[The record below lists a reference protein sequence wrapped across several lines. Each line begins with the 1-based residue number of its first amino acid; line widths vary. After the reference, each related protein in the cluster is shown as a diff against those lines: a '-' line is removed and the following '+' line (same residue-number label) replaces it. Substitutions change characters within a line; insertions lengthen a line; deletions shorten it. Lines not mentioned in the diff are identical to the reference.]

1 MNRRNFLATGLA
13 AAALPIR
20 AAFSAPHEHA
30 SAFELDE
37 WSVSDL
43 QRRIANRE
51 LTSFRITELYLHRV
65 RSLDRQGPALHSV
78 IETNPDALAIARS
91 LDEEYRAKGPRGPLH
106 GIPVLL
112 KDNIDTGD
120 RMQTTAG
127 SLALVGKPAASD
139 SVVAKRLRA
148 AGAVILG
155 KANLSEWANFRSM
168 HSTSGWS
175 ARGGQ
180 TRNPYVLDRNPC
192 GSSSGSAV
200 AVSANLCALAVGTE
214 TDGSIVCPSSMCG
227 VVGIKPTLGLISRAG
242 IIPIAH
248 SQDTAGPMARTVRD
262 AALLLGALA
271 GADPADQTP
280 ATNIYRGVSDYF
292 QFLDPNGLS
301 GARIGVARQY
311 FHRGPH
317 VLKVVE
323 SCLDAIRVLGAQI
336 VDPVEISSYDEWRST
351 ETEVLLY
358 EFKHGLNRYLPGR
371 EVHVKT
377 LADCIRF
384 NREHKR
390 EEMPYFEQELMEQAQ
405 EKGPITEKA
414 YRQALATNRQL
425 TRKEGIDAVM
435 KKFKLDAIVAPTAG
449 PAWLTDWANG
459 DHTESGCASPP
470 AVAGYPHITV
480 PAGSY
485 FGLPIGL
492 SFFGAPWSEPK
503 LLKYAYAFEQN
514 VQARRKPTFERTIEF
529 SA

>member
-1 MNRRNFLATGLA
+1 MDRRNFIATALA

-20 AAFSAPHEHA
+20 KTFSAPREQPG
-30 SAFELDE
+30 FELDE
-37 WSVSDL
+37 LSVSDL
-43 QRRIANRE
+43 QRRMRHRE
-51 LTSFRITELYLHRV
+51 TTSARITELYLR
-65 RSLDRQGPALHSV
+65 RIEDLDCQGPELHSV
-78 IETNPDALAIARS
+78 IETNPDALAIARA
-91 LDEEYRAKGPRGPLH
+91 LDEEYRVKGARGPLH
-106 GIPVLL
+106 GVPVLL

-127 SLALVGKPAASD
+127 SLALAGKPTAYD
-139 SVVAKRLRA
+139 SAVAKRLRA

-168 HSTSGWS
+168 HSVSGWS

-200 AVSANLCALAVGTE
+200 AVSANLCALSVGTE

-227 VVGIKPTLGLISRAG
+227 VVGIKPTLGLISRSG

-248 SQDTAGPMARTVRD
+248 SQDTAGPIARTVRD
-262 AALLLGALA
+262 AALLLSALA
-271 GADPADQTP
+271 GPDPSDPAPGT
-280 ATNIYRGVSDYF
+280 YRGSSDYT
-292 QFLDPNGLS
+292 QFLDPNGLR

-311 FHRGPH
+311 FHRGPQ
-317 VLKVVE
+317 VLKLAE
-323 SCLDAIRVLGAQI
+323 NCIDAMRSLGAQI
-336 VDPVEISSYDEWRST
+336 VDSVELSSYEEWRAT
-351 ETEVLLY
+351 EVEVLLY
-358 EFKHGLNRYLPGR
+358 EFKHDLNRYLSSR
-371 EVHVKT
+371 EAHVKT

-384 NREHKR
+384 NQQHRQ

-425 TRKEGIDAVM
+425 TRKEGLDAVL

-449 PAWLTDWANG
+449 PAWLTDLANG

-480 PAGSY
+480 PAGFH

-492 SFFGAPWSEPK
+492 SFFGGPWSEPK

-514 VQARRKPTFERTIEF
+514 VSARQKPKFLQTVEF